1 MVNGQFEISILL
13 LNIVLKFEW
22 WNDVS
27 SYLLSHLWNIV
38 FVFVG
43 GLCCIV
49 EKPISHTHN

>member
-13 LNIVLKFEW
+13 LNILLKFEW

-27 SYLLSHLWNIV
+27 GYLLSHLWNIV
-38 FVFVG
+38 FVCVG
-43 GLCCIV
+43 GLWCIV